1 MEQGTS
7 HFLDKPGLLVKRI
20 IYIVCFVWLCY
31 LDHIIGSATGYI
43 QHALKNYTGVVI
55 AIIILTA
62 YKIRDFVKLPY
73 FLWIMLF
80 FLGRYGILSWAQGVV
95 YEYDKLNAT
104 LWNVGFYGIVLIR
117 LLYAWKV
124 ERRRSRMW
132 KVVFGVWLI
141 MMLGMVIIRPDVTWA
156 GWFLLFF
163 GCFYLTEF
171 NEEDL
176 NNLYSGMLEGIII
189 GFLLLQTCACM
200 FRPYDMLRYE
210 GMYSNANI
218 NALFYL
224 LAYGAVLC
232 KWYQMKLKRRPI
244 LLRLPVIAL
253 TGVLFGLTF
262 LTMGRTA
269 LISILLLTVIFLL
282 FQVISRK
289 RGRLRMVLLDAGAVA
304 LAVFLSFLPT
314 YYVVRYL
321 PAYVD
326 MPLFFEA
333 DMNKLEKKIQQG
345 EPVDSD
351 KYTDLETVLKKSF
364 GRLFWFR
371 EEVEATFHEWMPG
384 RKLMVEAAEAV
395 ALIQTKEPAI
405 FIIEGMTAGGI
416 QPASGLNNIQPG
428 EDKSMPLLTAEEA
441 EDPVKVRM
449 SIYKYYI
456 ENTKWIGK
464 RDGTQDLW
472 LTSGYSAPH
481 AHNIFLHIAGEFGWI
496 IGGLFLVM
504 IILSYHNVLMGLV
517 EKRQGKWYFRLFVTL
532 IFTTVAVSF
541 GMLEICWTFGQ
552 LPFTMLFL
560 VQYMTV
566 HRAPNDKKFHKSY

>member
-1 MEQGTS
+1 MEQGTF
-7 HFLDKPGLLVKRI
+7 HFLDKPGMLVKRI

-31 LDHIIGSATGYI
+31 LDHMIGSATGYI

-73 FLWIMLF
+73 VLWTILF

-104 LWNVGFYGIVLIR
+104 LWNVGLYGVVLIR
-117 LLYAWKV
+117 LFYAWRV
-124 ERRRSRMW
+124 ERRRRRMW
-132 KVVFGVWLI
+132 KATFGVWLA
-141 MMLGMVIIRPDVTWA
+141 MMLGMVLIRPDVTWA

-171 NEEDL
+171 REEDL

-189 GFLLLQTCACM
+189 GFLLLQICACM

-224 LAYGAVLC
+224 LTYGAVLC
-232 KWYQMKLKRRPI
+232 KWYQMKLKRRSV
-244 LLRLPVIAL
+244 LLRLPVVAL

-269 LISILLLTVIFLL
+269 LLSMFLLTVIFLV

-289 RGRLRMVLLDAGAVA
+289 RGRLRMVLLDGGAVA
-304 LAVFLSFLPT
+304 LAILLCFLPT
-314 YYVVRYL
+314 YYAVRYI

-326 MPLFFEA
+326 KPLFFEA
-333 DMNKLEKKIQQG
+333 DMNKLEKKVRQG
-345 EPVDSD
+345 DAIDSD
-351 KYTDLETVLKKSF
+351 KYTDLETVLEKAF

-371 EEVEATFHEWMPG
+371 EEEKTTLMELFPG
-384 RKLMVEAAEAV
+384 RLPIVEAAEADV
-395 ALIQTKEPAI
+395 LIRAEEWPVTAST
-405 FIIEGMTAGGI
+405 EGMTVGGI
-416 QPASGLNNIQPG
+416 QTVSGLSIKPG
-428 EDKSMPLLTAEEA
+428 EDKTVPLLTAEEA
-441 EDPVKVRM
+441 EDPVQVRM
-449 SIYKYYI
+449 GIYKYYV
-456 ENTKWIGK
+456 ENTKWLG
-464 RDGTQDLW
+464 RRGGTPDLW
-472 LTSGYSAPH
+472 LTSSYSAPH
-481 AHNIFLHIAGEFGWI
+481 AHNIFLHIAGEYGWI
-496 IGGLFLVM
+496 IGGMFLLM
-504 IILSYHNVLMGLV
+504 ILLSYHNVLMGLV
-517 EKRQGKWYFRLFVTL
+517 EKRQGKWYFRLFVTV

-560 VQYMTV
+560 VQYMTF
-566 HRAPNDKKFHKSY
+566 HRPVFCSDAFAS

>member
-7 HFLDKPGLLVKRI
+7 LFWDKTGMLVKRI

-62 YKIRDFVKLPY
+62 YRIKDFVKLPY
-73 FLWIMLF
+73 LLWIILF
-80 FLGRYGILSWAQGVV
+80 FLGRYGILSWTQGVV
-95 YEYDKLNAT
+95 YEYDKLEAA
-104 LWNVGFYGIVLIR
+104 LWNVGIYGIVLIR
-117 LLYAWKV
+117 LFYAWKV
-124 ERRRSRMW
+124 EGRRRRMW
-132 KVVFGVWLI
+132 KVAFGVWLA
-141 MMLGMVIIRPDVTWA
+141 MMLGMVSIRPDVTWA

-171 NEEDL
+171 READL

-189 GFLLLQTCACM
+189 GFLLMQTCACM

-224 LAYGAVLC
+224 LTYGAVLC

-269 LISILLLTVIFLL
+269 LLSMLLLTVLFLV
-282 FQVISRK
+282 FQMISRK
-289 RGRLRMVLLDAGAVA
+289 RGRLRMVLLDAGAVV
-304 LAVFLSFLPT
+304 LAVFLCFLPT

-326 MPLFFEA
+326 EPLFFEA

-345 EPVDSD
+345 EAIDSD
-351 KYTDLETVLKKSF
+351 KYTDLETVIEKSF

-371 EEVEATFHEWMPG
+371 EEVDATFHEWWSD
-384 RKLMVEAAEAV
+384 RKLMVQAAGANALTLAEEGQVTVSAV
-395 ALIQTKEPAI
+395 
-405 FIIEGMTAGGI
+405 GMSIGDG
-416 QPASGLNNIQPG
+416 QSVSGLNSIKPG
-428 EDKSMPLLTAEEA
+428 EDKTVPLLTAEEA

-449 SIYKYYI
+449 EIYKYYI
-456 ENTKWIGK
+456 ENTQWIG
-464 RDGTQDLW
+464 RREGTQDLW
-472 LTSGYSAPH
+472 LTSSYSAPH
-481 AHNIFLHIAGEFGWI
+481 AHNIFLHIAGEYGWI
-496 IGGLFLVM
+496 IGGLFLLM
-504 IILSYHNVLMGLV
+504 ILLSYHNVLMGLV

-560 VQYMTV
+560 VQYMTF
-566 HRAPNDKKFHKSY
+566 HRPAIGGDT